1 MDSLELVGN
10 KAFVSDREDDG
21 VLPNDGLAITRLA
34 GFRVPR
40 SGSLL
45 IPAAG
50 AEAASEEHE

>member
-1 MDSLELVGN
+1 MELVRN
-10 KAFVSDREDDG
+10 KAFVSDREENG
-21 VLPNDGLAITRLA
+21 VLPNDDLAIARLA

>member
-1 MDSLELVGN
+1 LELVGN
-10 KAFVSDREDDG
+10 KAFVSGRDG

-45 IPAAG
+45 IPATG